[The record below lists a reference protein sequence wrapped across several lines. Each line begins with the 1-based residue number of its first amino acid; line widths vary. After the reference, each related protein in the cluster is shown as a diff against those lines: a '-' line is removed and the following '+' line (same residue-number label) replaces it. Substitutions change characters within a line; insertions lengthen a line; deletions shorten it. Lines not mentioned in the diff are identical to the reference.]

1 MLFHNS
7 TRSYCNLLSPQLT
20 LCRHYTLTLIRTLS
34 ILNLPQRLP
43 HISFQEFLT
52 RHNQIPLQHQ
62 PNHVAQ
68 HGHGQYSSNSLPTET
83 YSNPYNTKRFYGAG
97 AIEAA
102 DERLKEELKAR
113 KSSHAQAAS
122 PTPSGPEANAKIEL
136 QRSNDELIT
145 ARQRRKALEVE
156 LQQAKDLES
165 ALMHKTAL
173 CSKRLEIFAA

>member
-1 MLFHNS
+1 MSHNMG
-7 TRSYCNLLSPQLT
+7 TANIAPIRFRPRPTQ
-20 LCRHYTLTLIRTLS
+20 TLTTPS
-34 ILNLPQRLP
+34 D
-43 HISFQEFLT
+43 H
-52 RHNQIPLQHQ
+52 
-62 PNHVAQ
+62 
-68 HGHGQYSSNSLPTET
+68 
-83 YSNPYNTKRFYGAG
+83 GAG

-136 QRSNDELIT
+136 QRSTLIT

-165 ALMHKTAL
+165 ALEHKTAL
-173 CSKRLEIFAA
+173 CSKRLENIRSMKKKDAEKERKRQAAFAQKSGVKPVGVKKKLLPALKMRLSGFRATKRDGG